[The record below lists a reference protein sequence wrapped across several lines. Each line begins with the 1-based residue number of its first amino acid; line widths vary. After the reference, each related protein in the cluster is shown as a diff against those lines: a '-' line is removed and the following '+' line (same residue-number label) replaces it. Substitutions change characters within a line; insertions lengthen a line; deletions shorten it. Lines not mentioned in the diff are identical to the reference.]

1 MNPVNRMILVNLPSE
16 EKNKPSFY
24 LPDDM
29 VANKKEHELVTV
41 LSVAEDSKFY
51 NVLKKD
57 DEILV
62 EGHMIVEANI
72 KDKVYHL
79 ILENH
84 VLARN

>member
-1 MNPVNRMILVNLPSE
+1 MKPVNRMILVSLPSE

-51 NVLKKD
+51 NTLNKNDK
-57 DEILV
+57 ILV
-62 EGHMIVEANI
+62 EGHMIVEANVEEEI
-72 KDKVYHL
+72 YHL

-84 VLARN
+84 VLARS